1 MKRLFVFILFCIAA
15 FGPADAGLHLHGM
28 TSAYEGL
35 VASRSRMIQ
44 SNAPDTTNKYMM
56 ARSAHIATENLSS
69 IKLAFS
75 NFYNA
80 GNLATGSIADIGLG
94 ASATITASIE
104 YPAATFTQVTFSA
117 SATGTI
123 SDIGVLFSDYVPVN
137 IPAGATFW
145 MRTFWHNTAGCL
157 YNTWQNSFLGE
168 ATALSTTVISD
179 QTMSGTITNSGSF
192 SYPPLAVLG
201 MTTNA
206 SVIIVGDSIGAGFN
220 DTEDSSASATGRNA
234 KVGLVARSMG
244 STPFLNLSV
253 AAESANN
260 FLTDATARKLLI
272 PKGSSLITQ
281 LGTNDVAGL
290 TPAQLLAKLQA
301 IWALKWANQ
310 KNYQTTITP
319 NTSTSDGWITGA
331 GQTPAASNPTRI
343 TFNTNVRA
351 ILSGSTGSY
360 DLDSA
365 LESSLNSG
373 LWIFAPSPPYTGDG
387 LHPNTAGYAVVQA
400 ANLIPAATYP

>member
-1 MKRLFVFILFCIAA
+1 MLLGSA
-15 FGPADAGLHLHGM
+15 
-28 TSAYEGL
+28 AYEGL
-35 VASRSRMIQ
+35 VASRLRMIQ

-56 ARSAHIATENLSS
+56 ARSAHVATDNLTS

-94 ASATITASIE
+94 ASATITASVE

-123 SDIGVLFSDYVPVN
+123 LDIGILLSDYLTVN
-137 IPAGATFW
+137 IPFGATFW
-145 MRTFWHNTAGCL
+145 VRTFWHNTAGCL
-157 YNTWQNSFLGE
+157 YNAWQNSFLGE
-168 ATALSTTVISD
+168 ATALSATVISD

-192 SYPPLAVLG
+192 SYPPIAILG
-201 MTTNA
+201 ITRTA
-206 SVIIVGDSIGAGFN
+206 SVIIVGDSIGAGYN
-220 DTEDSSASATGRNA
+220 DTEDSSASATGYNA
-234 KVGLVARSMG
+234 KIGLVARSLG
-244 STPFLNLSV
+244 TTPFLNLSV

-301 IWALKWANQ
+301 IWALASSGQ
-310 KNYQTTITP
+310 KLYQTTITP
-319 NTSTSDGWITGA
+319 NTSTSDGWTSGA
-331 GQTPAASNPTRI
+331 GQTPAASNSTRI

-351 ILSGSTGSY
+351 ILSGATGYY

-365 LESSLNSG
+365 VESSLNSG
-373 LWIFAPSPPYTGDG
+373 LWIFSPSPPYTGDG

-400 ANLIPAATYP
+400 ANLIPTATYP